1 MNLDVESWVHPALI
15 PAVYS
20 LKKAKQIPCDLL
32 SAKFSFNSPTD
43 NEWVMREGY
52 GSFPETCFWVL
63 PLVEF

>member
-43 NEWVMREGY
+43 NE
-52 GSFPETCFWVL
+52 
-63 PLVEF
+63 